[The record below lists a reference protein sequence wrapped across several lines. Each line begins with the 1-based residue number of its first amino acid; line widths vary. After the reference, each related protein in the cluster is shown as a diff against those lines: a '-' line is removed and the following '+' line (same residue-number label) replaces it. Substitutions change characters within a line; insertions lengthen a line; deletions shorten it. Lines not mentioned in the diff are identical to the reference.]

1 VRGEP
6 PTMRRGRR
14 TPRPQLPRLV
24 QERPAHRVI
33 VVTVASGEA
42 GGDEG
47 EVEDAEEEE
56 GEQVCRVLILC
67 HGTLLKCGRGLD
79 PHVSSRALLQK
90 ILHGAGRARRRKETI
105 YREVVKGIETNYLF
119 NQWHMLGILL

>member
-67 HGTLLKCGRGLD
+67 RNGTLLKCGRGPGPTCQQPCAVTVD
-79 PHVSSRALLQK
+79 PTWSWSRTTQK
-90 ILHGAGRARRRKETI
+90 RDNISGGGEGNRNKLS
-105 YREVVKGIETNYLF
+105 F
-119 NQWHMLGILL
+119 